1 MIRLLFVFLGILT
14 LLRLAYIGQMELAP
28 DEAYYF
34 MWSERP
40 DISYYSKG
48 PGVAAVIQAG
58 TWLFG
63 ANEFGVR
70 FFSPIFSLATSIL
83 TFLLARRIYDG
94 RIGFWA
100 VMLLNATPIFNVGS
114 LVMTIDPISI
124 FFWTAALLTF
134 WLSLEKTPG
143 FSLWWPVTGLMIGLG
158 FLAKYTNAVEL
169 ISIGLTLGLSKKNRV
184 QFLRPGFYLMLLAFA
199 ICTLPPIIWNARHEW
214 ITVAHLSARG
224 GLDSAF
230 SLHPTEFLEFL
241 GAHFGVYSPLIFGG
255 MLFAL
260 VAGCRRFR
268 IQSKPRFLLC
278 FGLPLLI
285 LYFTLA
291 LKEAGE
297 ANWTAP
303 AFVSIGILTVA
314 LWMERAEAHAWMKP
328 FAVAGI
334 ALGMVMSLIVINFD
348 AIRAMGFPL
357 PYSADPSARMRGWR
371 STADTVVQ
379 LRKDLESDLGESVF
393 LIADSYQTAAALNFY
408 MPEAPV
414 EGPGHPRVYIPES
427 QNIENQFSFWPRYD
441 EFVERK
447 PGTEPKDV
455 YYTEEAGSNPFMGR
469 TAIYITTQGRENPP
483 TPIRNGFRDTEIL
496 SLFELKRRG
505 LPLRQI
511 RLFICH
517 DYQTLPL

>member
-1 MIRLLFVFLGILT
+1 MTRLLFVFLGVLT

-48 PGVAAVIQAG
+48 PGVATVIRAG
-58 TWLFG
+58 TALFG
-63 ANEFGVR
+63 VNEFGIR

-83 TFLLARRIYDG
+83 VFLLARRIYDAHV
-94 RIGFWA
+94 GFWA
-100 VMLLNATPIFNVGS
+100 VLLLNATPIFNVGS

-124 FFWTAALLTF
+124 FFWTAAILTF
-134 WLSLEKTPG
+134 WLALEKTPN
-143 FSLWWPVTGLMIGLG
+143 FSLWWPTTGLMIGLG
-158 FLAKYTNAVEL
+158 FLAKYTNAMEL
-169 ISIGLTLGLSKKNRV
+169 LSIALVLGLSNRCRV
-184 QFLRPGFYLMLLAFA
+184 HFLRPGFYLMLLFFA
-199 ICTLPPIIWNARHEW
+199 ICTLPPIVWNARHEW
-214 ITVAHLSARG
+214 ITLAHLSARG

-230 SLHPTEFLEFL
+230 SLHPSEFLEFL

-255 MLFAL
+255 MLAAL
-260 VAGCRRFR
+260 VAACRRFR

-278 FGLPLLI
+278 FGLPLVI

-314 LWMERAEAHAWMKP
+314 FWMKQAETRTWMRP
-328 FAVAGI
+328 FAVVGI
-334 ALGMVMSLIVINFD
+334 ALGMAMSLIIINID
-348 AIRAMGFPL
+348 AIRAVGISL
-357 PYSADPSARMRGWR
+357 PYSADPSARLRGWK
-371 STADTVVQ
+371 STAETIEGI
-379 LRKDLESDLGESVF
+379 RKDLEANLGKPVF
-393 LIADSYQTAAALNFY
+393 LIADSYQTAAALSFY
-408 MPEAPV
+408 MPDAPV
-414 EGPGHPRVYIPES
+414 EGPDHPKVYIPES

-441 EFVERK
+441 EFLERK
-447 PGTEPKDV
+447 PGTEANDI
-455 YYTEEAGSNPFMGR
+455 YYTEEAGTNPFMGR
-469 TAIYITTQGRENPP
+469 TAIYITTQSRENPP

-496 SLFELKRRG
+496 GLFELKRRG
-505 LPLRQI
+505 LPLRQV
-511 RLFICH
+511 RLFTCH